1 MPFSI
6 NSRPVLLKCME
17 EKNQNQKY
25 DAGKKKENHK
35 CDTNLKNFTAFMN
48 KSILALHD
56 YWA

>member
-1 MPFSI
+1 MPFSV

-17 EKNQNQKY
+17 EKNKNKKY
-25 DAGKKKENHK
+25 DAGKKKKKENHK

-56 YWA
+56 Y

>member
-1 MPFSI
+1 MPFSV
-6 NSRPVLLKCME
+6 NSRPVLFKCME

-56 YWA
+56 Y

>member
-1 MPFSI
+1 
-6 NSRPVLLKCME
+6 ME
-17 EKNQNQKY
+17 EKTKTKKC

-56 YWA
+56 Y